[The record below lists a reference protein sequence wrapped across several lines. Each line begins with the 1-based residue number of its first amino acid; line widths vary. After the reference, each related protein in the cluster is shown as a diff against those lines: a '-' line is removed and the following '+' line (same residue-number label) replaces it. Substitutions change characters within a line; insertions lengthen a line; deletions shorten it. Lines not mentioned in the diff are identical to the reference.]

1 MYISLWGRIIAV
13 SFAFLFSSPGLHLI
27 NTIYEGDGVP
37 AHPPFLLRLA
47 LCGFFFISK
56 NVRAVVPGNFK
67 FPECDFHL
75 KLFGVPG
82 ASTKS
87 SRR

>member
-47 LCGFFFISK
+47 LCVFFSFLKTSARLFRETLNFPSAIFI
-56 NVRAVVPGNFK
+56 
-67 FPECDFHL
+67 
-75 KLFGVPG
+75 
-82 ASTKS
+82 
-87 SRR
+87 